1 MHFFFITR
9 NCEIKDDKIN
19 FEKGKVANFI
29 LILFHIKALN
39 LIFKDKFYLSFIQVD
54 IIVVRYIG

>member
-1 MHFFFITR
+1 MQFFFITR

-29 LILFHIKALN
+29 LILFHMKALN
-39 LIFKDKFYLSFIQVD
+39 LIFKDKFLP
-54 IIVVRYIG
+54 IIYTGRYNSC